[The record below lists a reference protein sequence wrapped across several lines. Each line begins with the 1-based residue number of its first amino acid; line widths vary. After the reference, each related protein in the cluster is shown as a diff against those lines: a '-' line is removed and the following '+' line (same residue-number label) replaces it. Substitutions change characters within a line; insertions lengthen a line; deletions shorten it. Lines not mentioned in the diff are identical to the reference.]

1 MYRQIL
7 IHPDHRPL
15 QQILW
20 RESPSEEFSV
30 YQLNTVTYGTRAAPY
45 LAIRCIRQLAED
57 NSENFPL
64 ASKTILED
72 IYVDDVLTGSN
83 DLNELKTRC
92 NNMYSILQSAS
103 LILRKWNSNCP
114 EVISDFEKSTISNSV
129 LVLGNQDSCKTLGIQ
144 WTNQS
149 DTLSYKIKAFHPPPL
164 ITKRYILSTISQIY
178 DPLGLLGPS
187 IILTKIMM
195 QSLWTLRISWD
206 DQVPPNIEKQFVHF
220 SKNLSCFNNL
230 SVPRNAVF
238 KDYVLT
244 ELHCFCDASKDAYA
258 SCIYLR
264 SVNKQGDYNVQL
276 LCAKTKVAPLKIITI
291 PKLELC
297 ACLLGSQLVDVVRK
311 ALNTDISTYI
321 WSDSQ
326 VALCWI
332 HTEPHLLQTF
342 VANRVTKIQSL
353 TQSCIWNYIN
363 SKENPAD
370 LASRGVMPE
379 ILVSSKMWWT
389 GPVFLKLPQDDWP
402 LTEFSISL
410 QNLPE
415 VKKNATICH
424 AIPVSSFPL
433 FLKYSHLNKLVR
445 VVAFS
450 LRFIKNLRTTTR
462 QKGILTPD
470 EINQANLCLIKL
482 AQRESFSDE
491 LNSLKKHHTLHP
503 KHKFSSLSPF
513 LDDEGIIRV
522 GGRLKNTH
530 LPFHSKHPILLS
542 SKHVFTKLI
551 FDHKHKQLLH
561 PGPQLLLA
569 SVRQFYWP
577 IGGTVLAKRI
587 VKNCLICFKF
597 KPTPFTC
604 PMSSLPNERIKPQL
618 PFYTVG
624 IDYAGP
630 FHILNKKGRGSKLI
644 KCYLVIFIC
653 FCTNAIHA
661 EAVTDLTTDNFLAC
675 LRRFTSRRGV
685 PAVIYSDNGST
696 FVGANNKLKNFGHF
710 LYKNQSFITDATSEF
725 NIKWIFI
732 PPYTPNHGGL
742 WEAAVKSMKH
752 HLLRTIKG
760 NVTYEEFNTLI
771 IQVEGILNSRPLF
784 ALSSDPNDLAP
795 VTPSHFLIGRPLT
808 SIPESNYMEVPQNRL
823 LRLEHLQQLYQRFWH
838 QFSKQYVS
846 QLHQQ
851 YKWKGAPST
860 VAVDSLVLVKS
871 DFQPPCTWPVGRV
884 LQLFPGKDGVSRI
897 AEVKTHRG
905 TVTRSI
911 RHLCPLPVQNEI
923 DN

>member
-1 MYRQIL
+1 
-7 IHPDHRPL
+7 
-15 QQILW
+15 
-20 RESPSEEFSV
+20 
-30 YQLNTVTYGTRAAPY
+30 
-45 LAIRCIRQLAED
+45 
-57 NSENFPL
+57 
-64 ASKTILED
+64 
-72 IYVDDVLTGSN
+72 
-83 DLNELKTRC
+83 
-92 NNMYSILQSAS
+92 
-103 LILRKWNSNCP
+103 
-114 EVISDFEKSTISNSV
+114 
-129 LVLGNQDSCKTLGIQ
+129 
-144 WTNQS
+144 
-149 DTLSYKIKAFHPPPL
+149 
-164 ITKRYILSTISQIY
+164 
-178 DPLGLLGPS
+178 
-187 IILTKIMM
+187 
-195 QSLWTLRISWD
+195 
-206 DQVPPNIEKQFVHF
+206 
-220 SKNLSCFNNL
+220 
-230 SVPRNAVF
+230 
-238 KDYVLT
+238 
-244 ELHCFCDASKDAYA
+244 
-258 SCIYLR
+258 
-264 SVNKQGDYNVQL
+264 
-276 LCAKTKVAPLKIITI
+276 
-291 PKLELC
+291 
-297 ACLLGSQLVDVVRK
+297 
-311 ALNTDISTYI
+311 
-321 WSDSQ
+321 
-326 VALCWI
+326 
-332 HTEPHLLQTF
+332 
-342 VANRVTKIQSL
+342 
-353 TQSCIWNYIN
+353 
-363 SKENPAD
+363 
-370 LASRGVMPE
+370 
-379 ILVSSKMWWT
+379 MWWT

-569 SVRQFYWP
+569 SV
-577 IGGTVLAKRI
+577 
-587 VKNCLICFKF
+587 
-597 KPTPFTC
+597 
-604 PMSSLPNERIKPQL
+604 
-618 PFYTVG
+618 
-624 IDYAGP
+624 
-630 FHILNKKGRGSKLI
+630 
-644 KCYLVIFIC
+644 
-653 FCTNAIHA
+653 
-661 EAVTDLTTDNFLAC
+661 
-675 LRRFTSRRGV
+675 RRFTSRRGV